1 MLLRSGAAIRESL
14 ATVRRAIS
22 RAPPEEPPQK
32 PSALVETR
40 RYRNDE
46 HTGIRSLLTIHYAE
60 GEVKTAFYEGE
71 APNEAKR
78 CEHRRNGDYVY
89 FLGKQ
94 GHERAARLD
103 DGNFNYYY
111 VGDKGEERLYKK
123 CPTKE
128 RGTRCYYEGPPKR
141 ERLVREEG
149 SYIWH
154 YRGARGR
161 EYMVS
166 RHELGE
172 GAVDYFEG
180 KKRGDER
187 LVKRV
192 FPWGKEIRFHGR
204 AGHESVWSVH
214 WPEEG
219 LEHIY
224 SGNKG
229 EERLVETKRADGT
242 RQIFKGPR
250 RQERKVRTVLPL
262 RCGADGRA
270 RGSTVLRWRG
280 ERGEEKLL
288 WRKRL
293 DPETATWVE
302 ECALKPGSSIWSTDV
317 RRFLPAPGALPMCNV
332 HFSNGAYVTYRDT
345 GDDECLVQMRTG
357 DGRVTY
363 YWGEAGEERKGRTE
377 VQGMAGLATV
387 LGPAAP
393 LPDPEFD
400 GLNDRTDHNRVASST
415 NTIYYEGVQGEERIH
430 RIECCNGG
438 TYWLEGPQGRESVK
452 GVRSDWGMVTT
463 FTGSRHNE
471 RIVKREFPEG
481 ITTADGVRSY
491 AQWLE
496 GEPGEERI
504 VRSTSSITNESG
516 ASHSV
521 TNFFDGPA
529 GRERKVWSLH
539 PDHTMEYFVG
549 QRGEERM
556 VVEVRADG
564 SARHYQGERGEERLV
579 HNVVGS
585 VAPPPPQVS
594 ATCNAGVKRK
604 LGQAF
609 AFLEELSADNHC
621 NEHAYNE
628 MGKKLRDVY
637 SACDD
642 DRGGEA
648 D

>member
-22 RAPPEEPPQK
+22 RAPTEEPPEK
-32 PSALVETR
+32 PKPAETR
-40 RYRNDE
+40 VYCNE
-46 HTGIRSLLTIHYAE
+46 KHTGIHSLHRIHYAE
-60 GEVKTAFYEGE
+60 GEVETAFYEGA

-78 CEHRRNGDYVY
+78 CELRRNGDYVY

-94 GHERAARLD
+94 GHERAARRD
-103 DGNFNYYY
+103 DGQYNYYY

-123 CPTKE
+123 CPTKG
-128 RGTRCYYEGPPKR
+128 RGLHSYYEGPPKR
-141 ERLVREEG
+141 ERLVREEYNG
-149 SYIWH
+149 IAY
-154 YRGARGR
+154 YKGAKGR

-166 RHELGE
+166 RRELGE
-172 GAVDYFEG
+172 GFVDYLEG

-192 FPWGKEIRFHGR
+192 FPWGKEVRFHGR
-204 AGHESVWSVH
+204 AGYESIWSVH
-214 WPEEG
+214 WPDEG
-219 LEHIY
+219 LVHIY
-224 SGNKG
+224 TGNKG
-229 EERLVETKRADGT
+229 AERLVETKRADGT
-242 RQIFKGPR
+242 RQLFKGPR
-250 RQERKVRTVLPL
+250 REERKVRTVLPL
-262 RCGADGRA
+262 RCGADGR
-270 RGSTVLRWRG
+270 GDSTVLRWRG
-280 ERGEEKLL
+280 KRGEEKLL

-293 DPETATWVE
+293 DLETKTWVE
-302 ECALKPGSSIWSTDV
+302 ECALKPGSSIWSTDI
-317 RRFLPAPGALPMCNV
+317 RRFLPSPGALPMCNV

-400 GLNDRTDHNRVASST
+400 GLSDTTDHDRVASFT
-415 NTIYYEGVQGEERIH
+415 NTIYYDGAQGEERIH

-438 TYWLEGPQGRESVK
+438 TYWFKGLQGQESVTRVNS
-452 GVRSDWGMVTT
+452 GWGMVTT
-463 FTGSRHNE
+463 YVGSRHNE

-481 ITTADGVRSY
+481 FTTSDGVRHY
-491 AQWLE
+491 TQWLE

-504 VRSTSSITNESG
+504 VRSSSSRTNGNTSHI
-516 ASHSV
+516 V

-529 GRERKVWSLH
+529 GEERKVWSL
-539 PDHTMEYFVG
+539 DSDRKMEYFVG
-549 QRGEERM
+549 RRNEERM
-556 VVEVRADG
+556 VVEIRADG
-564 SARHYQGERGEERLV
+564 SARHFQGERGEER
-579 HNVVGS
+579 VVEHVPGS
-585 VAPPPPQVS
+585 TAPPPPRVS

-642 DRGGEA
+642 DKGGEA
-648 D
+648 N